1 MLSKKLGRYV
11 IAFGFGMLALG
22 QLVCSVA
29 PNMAVVYLGCLIC
42 GWSISTVMPCVMLD
56 MAEHSDGNPAAT
68 AALAM
73 SASNL
78 GDFCAPAI
86 TVAAQGISGSPAVSV
101 RFVVGAFCALAV
113 AALVILMI
121 RRQTPGRIA
130 KTR

>member
-1 MLSKKLGRYV
+1 MSDLRLVHQHSH
-11 IAFGFGMLALG
+11 ALCHAG
-22 QLVCSVA
+22 
-29 PNMAVVYLGCLIC
+29 YG
-42 GWSISTVMPCVMLD
+42 
-56 MAEHSDGNPAAT
+56 EHSDGNPAAT

-101 RFVVGAFCALAV
+101 RFVVDAFCALAV